1 MAWEFVPSDW
11 VKEKEKDDDGGEK
24 VGMEDDVVVGVVL
37 VVVRNVVSAM
47 NEVLVLV
54 MNRNVVLFNRRN
66 VKEVDTEFT

>member
-1 MAWEFVPSDW
+1 MAWEFVLSDW